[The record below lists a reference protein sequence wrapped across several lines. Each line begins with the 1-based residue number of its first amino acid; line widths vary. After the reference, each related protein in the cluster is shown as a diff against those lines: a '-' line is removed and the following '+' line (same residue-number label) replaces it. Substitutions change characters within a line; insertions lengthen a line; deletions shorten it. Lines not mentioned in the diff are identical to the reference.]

1 MFLKTPKLAKKID
14 TQQKQGGEEIMPH
27 SKKNSFEKKE

>member
-27 SKKNSFEKKE
+27 SFQKII